1 MNLPE
6 LRIIGL
12 PGIPIVTPGMGL
24 VALIQQ
30 AATAVSLPLQA
41 GDILVVTQK
50 VVSKAEG
57 HLIALKDI
65 TPSPLAQRFARQ
77 WGKDPRH
84 VEVVL
89 QQSRR
94 IVKMDRGVL
103 ITETHHGFICANA
116 GVDQSNIE
124 GEEVVAVLPPDPD
137 ASARAIR
144 QALRERLGFDVAVII
159 SDTFGRPWRHGLVNI
174 AIGLSGIEAIK
185 DYTGQLDAQGYEL
198 RVTARIARRWTVPGS
213 CRGALARADQAKQ
226 EKRCAPSADRHRDR
240 PQIVVIKPRDVVDG
254 EVKRPRRLVEGK
266 DRETPD
272 HMDLAVVG

>member
-1 MNLPE
+1 MSLTE
-6 LRIIGL
+6 LRVIGL
-12 PGIPIVTPGMGL
+12 PGIPIITPGANL
-24 VALIQQ
+24 PALIHQ
-30 AATAVSLPLQA
+30 AATAAPLPLQA
-41 GDILVVTQK
+41 GDIFVVTQK

-65 TPSPLAQRFARQ
+65 TPSPFAEQYARQ

-94 IVKMDRGVL
+94 IVKMERGVL

-144 QALRERLGFDVAVII
+144 QGLRELLGFDVAIII
-159 SDTFGRPWRHGLVNI
+159 SDTFGRPWRDGLVNI
-174 AIGLSGIEAIK
+174 AIGLSGLQAIK
-185 DYTGQLDAQGYEL
+185 DYNGQLDAQGYEL
-198 RVTARIARRWTVPGS
+198 RVTALAIADELAAAAELVMNKLDNVP
-213 CRGALARADQAKQ
+213 
-226 EKRCAPSADRHRDR
+226 
-240 PQIVVIKPRDVVDG
+240 V
-254 EVKRPRRLVEGK
+254 
-266 DRETPD
+266 
-272 HMDLAVVG
+272 AVVRGYAYPRGEGSLAQLIRAPERDLFR

>member
-1 MNLPE
+1 MSLPE

-12 PGIPIVTPGMGL
+12 PGIPIVTPGMDL
-24 VALIQQ
+24 AALIQQ
-30 AATAVSLPLQA
+30 AATAAPLLLQA

-57 HLIALKDI
+57 HLIHLRDV
-65 TPSPLAQRFARQ
+65 TPSLLAKNFAQQ

-124 GEEVVAVLPPDPD
+124 GEAVVAVLPPDPD

-144 QALRERLGFDVAVII
+144 QALHERLGFDVAVII

-174 AIGLSGIEAIK
+174 AIGLSGIEAVK

-198 RVTARIARRWTVPGS
+198 RVTALAIADELAAAAELVMNKLDNVPVALIRGYEYPRGEGS
-213 CRGALARADQAKQ
+213 LAQLIRAA
-226 EKRCAPSADRHRDR
+226 ERDLFR
-240 PQIVVIKPRDVVDG
+240 
-254 EVKRPRRLVEGK
+254 
-266 DRETPD
+266 
-272 HMDLAVVG
+272 

>member
-1 MNLPE
+1 MSLPE
-6 LRIIGL
+6 LRVIGL
-12 PGIPIVTPGMGL
+12 PGIPIVTPGMDL
-24 VALIQQ
+24 VTLIQQ
-30 AATAVSLPLQA
+30 ASTAAPLPLQA

-57 HLIALKDI
+57 HLIYLKDI
-65 TPSPLAQRFARQ
+65 TPSPLATNFAQQ

-159 SDTFGRPWRHGLVNI
+159 SDTFGRPWRYGLVNI

-198 RVTARIARRWTVPGS
+198 RVTALAIADELAAAAELVMNKLDNVPVAVIRGYEYPRGEGS
-213 CRGALARADQAKQ
+213 LAQLIRAA
-226 EKRCAPSADRHRDR
+226 ERDLFR
-240 PQIVVIKPRDVVDG
+240 
-254 EVKRPRRLVEGK
+254 
-266 DRETPD
+266 
-272 HMDLAVVG
+272 

>member
-1 MNLPE
+1 MSLTE
-6 LRIIGL
+6 LRVVGL
-12 PGIPIVTPGMGL
+12 PGIPIVTPGMDL
-24 VALIQQ
+24 AALIQQ
-30 AATAVSLPLQA
+30 ASTAAPWPLQA
-41 GDILVVTQK
+41 GDIVVVTQK

-57 HLIALKDI
+57 HLIYLKDV
-65 TPSPLAQRFARQ
+65 TPSPLAKNFAQQ
-77 WGKDPRH
+77 WEKDPRH

-144 QALRERLGFDVAVII
+144 QALRERLGVDVAVII
-159 SDTFGRPWRHGLVNI
+159 SDTFGRPWRYGLVNI

-185 DYTGQLDAQGYEL
+185 DDTGQLDAQGYEL
-198 RVTARIARRWTVPGS
+198 RVTALAIADELAAAAELVMNKLDNVPVAVIRGYEYPRGEGS
-213 CRGALARADQAKQ
+213 LAQLIRAA
-226 EKRCAPSADRHRDR
+226 ERDLFR
-240 PQIVVIKPRDVVDG
+240 
-254 EVKRPRRLVEGK
+254 
-266 DRETPD
+266 
-272 HMDLAVVG
+272 

>member
-1 MNLPE
+1 MSLTE
-6 LRIIGL
+6 LRVIGL
-12 PGIPIVTPGMGL
+12 PGIPIVTPGMDL
-24 VALIQQ
+24 AALIQQ
-30 AATAVSLPLQA
+30 ASTAAPLPLQA

-57 HLIALKDI
+57 HLIVLKDI
-65 TPSPLAQRFARQ
+65 LPSPLAESFARQ

-144 QALRERLGFDVAVII
+144 QTLRERLGFDVAVII
-159 SDTFGRPWRHGLVNI
+159 SDTFGRPWRYGLVNI

-198 RVTARIARRWTVPGS
+198 RVTALAIADELAAAAELVMNKLDNVPVAVIRGYEYPHGEGS
-213 CRGALARADQAKQ
+213 LAQLIRAA
-226 EKRCAPSADRHRDR
+226 ERDLFR
-240 PQIVVIKPRDVVDG
+240 
-254 EVKRPRRLVEGK
+254 
-266 DRETPD
+266 
-272 HMDLAVVG
+272 

>member
-1 MNLPE
+1 MSLTE
-6 LRIIGL
+6 LRVIGL
-12 PGIPIVTPGMGL
+12 PGIPIVTPGMDL
-24 VALIQQ
+24 AALIQQ
-30 AATAVSLPLQA
+30 ASTTAPLPLQA

-57 HLIALKDI
+57 HLIVLRDI
-65 TPSPLAQRFARQ
+65 MPSPLAESFARQ

-94 IVKMDRGVL
+94 IVKMDRGIL

-144 QALRERLGFDVAVII
+144 QTLRERLGFDVAVII
-159 SDTFGRPWRHGLVNI
+159 SDTFGRPWRYALVNI

-198 RVTARIARRWTVPGS
+198 RVTALAIADELAAAAELVMNKLDNVPVAVIRGYEYPHGEGS
-213 CRGALARADQAKQ
+213 LAQLIRAA
-226 EKRCAPSADRHRDR
+226 ERDLFR
-240 PQIVVIKPRDVVDG
+240 
-254 EVKRPRRLVEGK
+254 
-266 DRETPD
+266 
-272 HMDLAVVG
+272 

>member
-1 MNLPE
+1 MSLPE
-6 LRIIGL
+6 LRVIGL
-12 PGIPIVTPGMGL
+12 PGIPIVTPGMDL
-24 VALIQQ
+24 AALIQQ
-30 AATAVSLPLQA
+30 ASAAAPLPLQA

-57 HLIALKDI
+57 HMIHLKDV
-65 TPSPLAQRFARQ
+65 TPSPLATNVARQ

-198 RVTARIARRWTVPGS
+198 RVTALAIADELAAAAELVMNKLDNVPVAVIRGYEYPRGEGS
-213 CRGALARADQAKQ
+213 LTQLIRAA
-226 EKRCAPSADRHRDR
+226 ERDLFR
-240 PQIVVIKPRDVVDG
+240 
-254 EVKRPRRLVEGK
+254 
-266 DRETPD
+266 
-272 HMDLAVVG
+272 

>member
-1 MNLPE
+1 MSLPE
-6 LRIIGL
+6 LRIMGL
-12 PGIPIVTPGMGL
+12 PGIPIVTPGMDL
-24 VALIQQ
+24 AALIQQ
-30 AATAVSLPLQA
+30 AATAAPLPLQA

-57 HLIALKDI
+57 HLLHLKDV
-65 TPSPLAQRFARQ
+65 TPSPLAKNFARQ

-198 RVTARIARRWTVPGS
+198 RVTALAIADELAAAAELVMNKLDHVPVAVIRGYEYPRGEGS
-213 CRGALARADQAKQ
+213 LTQLIRAA
-226 EKRCAPSADRHRDR
+226 ERDLFR
-240 PQIVVIKPRDVVDG
+240 
-254 EVKRPRRLVEGK
+254 
-266 DRETPD
+266 
-272 HMDLAVVG
+272 

>member
-1 MNLPE
+1 MSLPE
-6 LRIIGL
+6 LRVIGL
-12 PGIPIVTPGMGL
+12 PGIPIVTPGMDL
-24 VALIQQ
+24 AALIQQ
-30 AATAVSLPLQA
+30 AALAAPLTLQA

-57 HLIALKDI
+57 HLIVLQDI
-65 TPSPLAQRFARQ
+65 TPSPLAQNFAQQ

-198 RVTARIARRWTVPGS
+198 RVTALAIADELAAAAELVMNKLDNVPVAVIRGYDYPRGEGS
-213 CRGALARADQAKQ
+213 LTQLVRAA
-226 EKRCAPSADRHRDR
+226 ERDLFR
-240 PQIVVIKPRDVVDG
+240 
-254 EVKRPRRLVEGK
+254 
-266 DRETPD
+266 
-272 HMDLAVVG
+272 

>member
-1 MNLPE
+1 MSLPE

-12 PGIPIVTPGMGL
+12 PGIPIVTPGMDL
-24 VALIQQ
+24 AALIQQ
-30 AATAVSLPLQA
+30 AATAAPLLLQA

-57 HLIALKDI
+57 HLIHLRDVI
-65 TPSPLAQRFARQ
+65 PSPLAKNFAQQ

-124 GEEVVAVLPPDPD
+124 GEAVVAVLPPDPD

-144 QALRERLGFDVAVII
+144 QALHERLGFDVAVII

-174 AIGLSGIEAIK
+174 AIGLSGIEAVK

-198 RVTARIARRWTVPGS
+198 RVTALAIADELAAAAELVMNKLDNVPVAVIRGYEYPRGEGS
-213 CRGALARADQAKQ
+213 LAQLIRAA
-226 EKRCAPSADRHRDR
+226 ERDLFR
-240 PQIVVIKPRDVVDG
+240 
-254 EVKRPRRLVEGK
+254 
-266 DRETPD
+266 
-272 HMDLAVVG
+272 

>member
-1 MNLPE
+1 MSLSE

-12 PGIPIVTPGMGL
+12 PGIPIVTPGMD
-24 VALIQQ
+24 VAALIHQ
-30 AATAVSLPLQA
+30 AATAAACALQA

-57 HLIALKDI
+57 HLVVLRDI
-65 TPSPLAQRFARQ
+65 TPSPLAECFARQ

-137 ASARAIR
+137 ASARVIR
-144 QALRERLGFDVAVII
+144 QALRARLGFDLAVII

-174 AIGLSGIEAIK
+174 AIGLSGMEAIK

-198 RVTARIARRWTVPGS
+198 RVTALAIADELAAAAELVMNKLDNVPVAVIRGYEYPHGEGS
-213 CRGALARADQAKQ
+213 LTQLIRAA
-226 EKRCAPSADRHRDR
+226 ERDLFR
-240 PQIVVIKPRDVVDG
+240 
-254 EVKRPRRLVEGK
+254 
-266 DRETPD
+266 
-272 HMDLAVVG
+272 